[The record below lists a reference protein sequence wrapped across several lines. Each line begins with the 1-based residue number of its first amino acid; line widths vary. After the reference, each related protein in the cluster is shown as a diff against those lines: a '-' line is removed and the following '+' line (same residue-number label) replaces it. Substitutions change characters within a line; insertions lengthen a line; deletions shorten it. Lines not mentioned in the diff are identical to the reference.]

1 MKGMSMKFTKLL
13 IIVFAILMISGCS
26 DDVSTIKNGTLEF
39 DKSITV
45 GQAFDKYKYFSST
58 KWKSFS
64 TDNGRKIVEVKG
76 DFKNEY
82 LKHMRWEDQFA
93 SASLLVK
100 FTINK
105 DDTFE
110 ISALALDFL
119 TRNGDKK
126 RQDIGANLTARQL
139 NTLLSELYNNKP
151 IS

>member
-1 MKGMSMKFTKLL
+1 MRFYNYLV
-13 IIVFAILMISGCS
+13 IVLSIFMITGCS
-26 DDVSTIKNGTLEF
+26 NDVNTIKNGTLEF

-64 TDNGRKIVEVKG
+64 TDNGKKIVEVKG

-82 LKHMRWEDQFA
+82 LQHMKWEDKFA
-93 SASLLVK
+93 SASLIVQ

-110 ISALALDFL
+110 ISALAFDFL
-119 TRNGDKK
+119 TRNGDKE
-126 RQDIGANLTARQL
+126 RRDIGERLTTRQF
-139 NTLLSELYNNKP
+139 NTLLKELYNNKP
-151 IS
+151 LS

>member
-1 MKGMSMKFTKLL
+1 ML
-13 IIVFAILMISGCS
+13 ISLTAVIFIGCS
-26 DDVSTIKNGTLEF
+26 RDESVVKNGTLDF

-64 TDNGRKIVEVKG
+64 TDNGKKIVEVEG
-76 DFKNEY
+76 VFKNEY
-82 LKHMRWEDQFA
+82 LQHMAWEDQFA
-93 SASLLVK
+93 SVSLIVQ

-110 ISALALDFL
+110 ISALAFDVL

-126 RQDIGANLTARQL
+126 RQDIGESLTTKQF
-139 NTLLSELYNNKP
+139 NTFLKELYNNKP
-151 IS
+151 LS